1 MVQFFQAML
10 RRRDDID
17 REGEER
23 EKREKEKRREEQ
35 RGGSV
40 SPSL

>member
-23 EKREKEKRREEQ
+23 KKREKEIVIPRIT
-35 RGGSV
+35 GGS
-40 SPSL
+40 